1 MQKHVKK
8 IADAKDDKVQRPN
21 VAVRLAILPVL
32 GLVNLYQYLI
42 SPLLGSNC
50 RHLPSCSEYTKD
62 ALQTHGLLR
71 GSNYAVKRI
80 LRCHPG
86 VTPSFD
92 PVPPVSRTMRPTKN
106 VKG

>member
-1 MQKHVKK
+1 MEKRTGMSDVKHNK
-8 IADAKDDKVQRPN
+8 AYAPN
-21 VAVRLAILPVL
+21 LAERVMIFMLL
-32 GLVNLYQYLI
+32 GLTNLYQLLV

-50 RHLPSCSEYTKD
+50 RHLPTCSEYTKD
-62 ALQTHGLLR
+62 ALQAHGLLR
-71 GSNYAVKRI
+71 GSYYAVKRI

-92 PVPPVSRTMRPTKN
+92 PVPPVSRTIRPTKN